1 MTGVTRG
8 VGCAL
13 AALLL
18 LAASPELARAIE
30 AFDGRLQV
38 HGFGEMQVRGLNRSF
53 EEEFDLA
60 QWYNV
65 LNVEVEADI
74 LPDGW
79 GPINLLSAYVGAE
92 ARYDAIYN
100 EGYWMF
106 PSVSTYGNESRALPL
121 RLRDARDE
129 DWAGVIETNDQVV
142 PPGQPYRVF
151 GRNPSGWSS
160 DEIQPT
166 PVAPFALPSVGNAD
180 TFNPNQRQRCPHNS
194 PLVDPTTNAAT
205 DVTRGGNP
213 SNSSPND
220 PANLGPGC
228 MDNRAEKLKI
238 RDREAFPGFDT
249 LFRGRG
255 ADAAIG
261 DNPDLTSPEIAAR
274 FPNGFYAPDAAVPD
288 GATTTLPPGVNFP
301 ATGCGPGPLFNQP
314 CNLEALLLTNYGP
327 VFRGLSFLR
336 DDPATYVLGPVLDW
350 KWTFRDRKGA
360 LGSTNTTLL
369 MGPWLPKNFFGSNAT
384 LAEIAHPLRGRDSPV
399 TFFNGLPGLG
409 RAAGTRLHAL
419 DCRGFPFA
427 DDPRCPAA
435 LAAGV
440 VDPIDPRLQKLEDL
454 SVSLQQANL
463 GSLFRCLN
471 DNNCQNVAISINEG
485 DGGTPFALG
494 FYQTPSS
501 PIQSSSFFYG
511 PDQTQP
517 FGGDFSGII
526 PCLNT
531 EPKVARNNNETSAQ
545 FIQQTGGVFQEQTA
559 TGAAIN
565 VPTRP
570 GRYFNEGCIPFTNIR
585 VTGGDGELPL
595 RAAPDLGNLVAGRG
609 LDAQGLFMPSLG
621 TSRVLENGKLDDHE
635 FNCSETDRAWNRCGA
650 RRKTYELREAY
661 VDAEFLDSR
670 LWIRAGLQNIVWGKT
685 ELFRTT
691 DQFNPQDLALA
702 SLPSLEES
710 RIALLSARGVY
721 SLYDVGPLEDVRVE
735 LAVNFDRIQPADLG
749 TCGEPYTIDIVCQVT
764 AGLGLHGVTGVGITG
779 VNRPPDGW
787 EDVDGLEFGGRV
799 EFRWDRFSFAVVDFY
814 GYSDFPNANPIFFY
828 ERAVDTLSGR
838 PLKAGA
844 TSGCA
849 NAAGISMRPNSMT
862 PTSGGTTAT
871 NLFGSA
877 GNLEAEFL
885 LSDTAAERA
894 ATRPS
899 GENTPGDTSDDYAR
913 RVEAHT
919 VLGIGFDPGCL
930 KPGGAPG
937 LPNENRY
944 DAELAPDLDEFLANG
959 GDLSEYANPNGTF
972 DPDTFLAGTVAT
984 DPGTG
989 AITRTQWGLEGS
1001 SVDYALAFHPAN
1013 QQLFAFICG
1022 ATVAIAIS
1030 LSPSS
1035 CAWNIFGTGGGLVGG
1050 VFGDPFS
1057 ELISMLMAGDHDRER
1072 AGNLVAAIIDN
1083 TKGGGQTVINRIPT
1097 APLNSDVRDGRNNAS
1112 GGLNNRMRSG
1122 FQGSGLN
1129 TTFFRQSGR
1138 NPFGFLTLD
1147 STLTNEQRA
1156 LLGCGPFYGTRCDS
1170 GAPVVRVL
1178 ILDCNPATLPNDP
1191 ATNLIRCPP
1200 PGNFRDG
1207 VPAAPPANPQL
1218 RNQQFYVGRYDYEL
1232 EQTALDGTARYLI
1245 VDEQGVPCDRT
1256 DPEDLK
1262 RCRVF
1267 APGGG
1272 IDFLSAEGSVV
1283 VQSFPGIE
1291 GTSEGWTTWRA
1302 ETAQPGT
1309 TGLTEVIAADGTVL
1323 RQAQPFV
1330 GGEVCTRYD
1339 PRNPLADPNGLVKL
1353 PGCRGANKV
1362 TVNRQAQTVDV
1373 VFDDHYTPRVDGCV
1387 FGRIITLRS
1396 ARNGGMGD
1404 VNYTVRAVGADG
1416 TPNAGLQAELTE
1428 TCFNGNFGGPVGSP
1442 IPNNSSLASYTR
1454 VPVTNA
1460 GPPAGSGGAPNLAN
1474 DWNVSTGPT
1483 ISFFTPTIAGAG
1495 TLFHP
1500 LAQCAQAGLGL
1511 NNAPIFVGNT
1521 CSFDRRDFQSD
1532 FIDGNAQV
1540 FENELAAWSF
1550 NFLQFL
1556 TITSCNSVSG
1566 GDTLSDPDCFNPAA
1580 PWNTT
1585 RCSFST
1591 PHLCRNV
1598 KGFLGVNGV
1607 GRNDY
1612 RAGGNPQFG
1621 RRDFVWSSGG
1631 EVTLEYTRRNV
1642 FGFSGDFAEDVTK
1655 TNWSFEFTWVSRVD
1669 FLDNNSLS
1677 AVGDS
1682 DALNLTVSVDRP
1694 TFINFLNANRTFFMN
1709 SQWFFNYLPNWN
1721 EGYSFQGPF
1730 NVLFTFAIFTG
1741 YHQDRFLPQLVTV
1754 YDFRSRSAGILP
1766 QLAYRFTEN
1775 FSVTFGI
1782 SWFVGRESYYPMPM
1796 RGIAP
1801 VSNRAGVHAY
1811 QDGTEQ
1817 LLSLIRNRDEA
1828 WLRLRYTF

>member
-1 MTGVTRG
+1 MTALTRG

-13 AALLL
+13 AALSL
-18 LAASPELARAIE
+18 LAGRPDLARAVE
-30 AFDGRLQV
+30 AFDGRVQL

-53 EEEFDLA
+53 QEEFDLA

-65 LNVEVEADI
+65 LSLELEVDI

-100 EGYWMF
+100 EGFWMF
-106 PSVSTYGNESRALPL
+106 PNVSTYGNESRALPL

-129 DWAGVIETNDQVV
+129 DWAGVIETNDQVN
-142 PPGQPYRVF
+142 PPGMPYRVF

-160 DEIQPT
+160 EEIRPT
-166 PVAPFALPSVGNAD
+166 PLAPPGQPASVGDKD
-180 TFNPNQRQRCPHNS
+180 TFNPNQGQRCPHNS
-194 PLVDPTTNAAT
+194 PLVDPTTNPAT

-228 MDNRAEKLKI
+228 IDNRAEKLAI
-238 RDREAFPGFDT
+238 RDRVAFPGFDT

-255 ADAAIG
+255 ADGEIG
-261 DNPDLTSPEIAAR
+261 DNPDLTSPQIAAR
-274 FPNGFYAPDAAVPD
+274 FPNGFYAPDAPVPD

-301 ATGCGPGPLFNQP
+301 ATGCGPGPAFNQP
-314 CNLEALLLTNYGP
+314 CNREALLLTNYGP
-327 VFRGLSFLR
+327 VFRGLAFLR
-336 DDPATYVLGPVLDW
+336 DDPATYTLGPVLDW

-360 LGSTNTTLL
+360 LGGANTTLL
-369 MGPWLPKNFFGSNAT
+369 MGPWLPENFFDPNAT
-384 LAEIAHPLRGRDSPV
+384 LIELANPLRGRDSPLA
-399 TFFNGLPGLG
+399 FFTGLPGLT
-409 RAAGTRLHAL
+409 RVSSTRLHQL
-419 DCRGFPFA
+419 DCRGFPFV
-427 DDPRCPAA
+427 DDPGCAA
-435 LAAGV
+435 AQAAGAI
-440 VDPIDPRLQKLEDL
+440 DPIDPRLQKLEAL

-463 GSLFRCLN
+463 AALFQCVNLVNCLN
-471 DNNCQNVAISINEG
+471 
-485 DGGTPFALG
+485 GGVRVGIPFVLG
-494 FYQTPSS
+494 FYETPAS
-501 PIQSSSFFYG
+501 PTPSSSFFYG
-511 PDQTQP
+511 TQQITP

-531 EPKVARNNNETSAQ
+531 EPGVARLRGLTGVDESSTPFVSQ
-545 FIQQTGGVFQEQTA
+545 KGGVFQEQTA
-559 TGAAIN
+559 TGNTIHA
-565 VPTRP
+565 PTRP
-570 GRYFNEGCIPFTNIR
+570 GRYFKEGCIPFTNVL
-585 VTGGDGELPL
+585 VTGGSGELPL
-595 RAAPDLGNLVAGRG
+595 RAAPDLGNLVAGQR
-609 LDAQGLFMPSLG
+609 LDAQGLFIPSLG
-621 TSRVLENGKLDDHE
+621 TARVLRSGELDDHE

-710 RIALLSARGVY
+710 RIALLSARAVY
-721 SLYDVGPLEDVRVE
+721 SFYDVGPLEDVRAE

-749 TCGEPYTIDIVCQVT
+749 TCGEPYTIDIVCQVS
-764 AGLGLHGVTGVGITG
+764 AGLALHGVTGIGITG
-779 VNRPPDGW
+779 VDRPPDGW

-799 EFRWDRFSFAVVDFY
+799 EFRWDRFSFAIVDFY

-828 ERAVDTLSGR
+828 ERAVDTTSGR

-849 NAAGISMRPNSMT
+849 NAAGLRIRPNSLT
-862 PTSGGTTAT
+862 PASGGTTGT
-871 NLFGSA
+871 NLFASA
-877 GNLEAEFL
+877 GNLEAEFH

-894 ATRPS
+894 ATRPT
-899 GENTPGDTSDDYAR
+899 GENTPNDSSDDYAR
-913 RVEAHT
+913 RIEAHS
-919 VLGIGFDPGCL
+919 VLGIGFDTGCL
-930 KPGGAPG
+930 KPGGVPG
-937 LPNENRY
+937 KSNENRY
-944 DAELAPDLDEFLANG
+944 DPSLAPDLDEFLANG
-959 GDLSEYANPNGTF
+959 GDLSQYADPNGSFDASTF
-972 DPDTFLAGTVAT
+972 LAETVAVDPDTGE
-984 DPGTG
+984 
-989 AITRTQWGLEGS
+989 ITATQWGLEGS

-1022 ATVAIAIS
+1022 ATVGIAIS

-1035 CAWNIFGTGGGLVGG
+1035 CAWNIFGTGAGLVGG
-1050 VFGDPFS
+1050 TLGDPFS
-1057 ELISMLMAGDHDRER
+1057 EIISTLLAGDHDRER
-1072 AGNLVAAIIDN
+1072 AGNVVALIVSN
-1083 TKGGGQTVINRIPT
+1083 TKGGSTVINRMPT
-1097 APLNSDVRDGRNNAS
+1097 TPLNSDVRDGRNDATGS
-1112 GGLNNRMRSG
+1112 LNPRTRSG
-1122 FQGSGLN
+1122 RANPPQGLI

-1170 GAPVVRVL
+1170 GAPAVRVL
-1178 ILDCNPATLPNDP
+1178 ILDCDP
-1191 ATNLIRCPP
+1191 AVTGSTQCPD
-1200 PGNFRDG
+1200 PGLLRDG
-1207 VPAAPPANPQL
+1207 AAFGNTQD
-1218 RNQQFYVGRYDYEL
+1218 RFRQFFVGRYDFEL
-1232 EQTALDGTARYLI
+1232 EQTAIEGSARYLI
-1245 VDEQGVPCDRT
+1245 VDENGVPCDRLNL
-1256 DPEDLK
+1256 EDIK
-1262 RCRVF
+1262 RCRVWN
-1267 APGGG
+1267 PGGG

-1283 VQSFPGIE
+1283 VQSFPGVE
-1291 GTSEGWTTWRA
+1291 GTSDGWLTWLPD
-1302 ETAQPGT
+1302 TPQPGT

-1323 RQAQPFV
+1323 RQAQPFA

-1353 PGCRGANKV
+1353 PGCRGADKV
-1362 TVNRQAQTVDV
+1362 TVNRQLQTVDV
-1373 VFDDHYTPRVDGCV
+1373 VFDQHYTPRVDGCV
-1387 FGRIITLRS
+1387 FGKQITLRNE
-1396 ARNGGMGD
+1396 RNGGMGA
-1404 VNYTVRAVGADG
+1404 VVYNVRAVGADG
-1416 TPNAGLQAELTE
+1416 TPNAALQTELTE
-1428 TCFNGNFGGPVGSP
+1428 TCFNGDFQAAETM
-1442 IPNNSSLASYTR
+1442 ASYTR
-1454 VPVTNA
+1454 VPVTNV
-1460 GPPAGSGGAPNLAN
+1460 GPPAGSGGVPSLAN
-1474 DWNVSTGPT
+1474 DWSVSTGPN
-1483 ISFFTPTIAGAG
+1483 ISFFAGPLSGAG

-1500 LAQCAQAGLGL
+1500 LAQCAQGGPGLD
-1511 NNAPIFVGNT
+1511 NMPVFVGFTT
-1521 CSFDRRDFQSD
+1521 CRFDRRDLQSD

-1540 FENELAAWSF
+1540 FRNEMAAWSF

-1566 GDTLSDPDCFNPAA
+1566 GDNLADPDCFNPASSWS
-1580 PWNTT
+1580 PS
-1585 RCSFST
+1585 RCSFAA
-1591 PHLCRNV
+1591 PQLCRNV

-1612 RAGGNPQFG
+1612 RAGGNPEFG
-1621 RRDFVWSSGG
+1621 RRDFIWASGG
-1631 EVTLEYTRRNV
+1631 EVVLEYTRRNV
-1642 FGFSGDFAEDVTK
+1642 FGVSGDFAEDVTK

-1677 AVGDS
+1677 AVNDS
-1682 DALNLTVSVDRP
+1682 DALNLTISVDRP

-1709 SQWFFNYLPNWN
+1709 SQWFFNYLTNWN
-1721 EGYSFQGPF
+1721 DGYSFQGPF
-1730 NVLFTFAIFTG
+1730 NVLFTFAVFTG

-1801 VSNRAGVHAY
+1801 VSNRGGEHAY
-1811 QDGTEQ
+1811 EDGTEQ

-1828 WLRLRYTF
+1828 WMRLRYTF